1 MVRTGGT
8 IRIANSS
15 HSTAEPFSYLRTL
28 PWVAYEESS
37 VSENAVKLHTH
48 EVDVAFIPVTEFA
61 THGDYVGLDFGTACS
76 FKFQRLILHM
86 AAPLAQL
93 QTVYLDPELSTG
105 AILLR
110 ILLSERWK
118 VSPRIVRL
126 QDPISATELR
136 PNEAVLLMHE
146 DSVQAGVVADSST
159 IDIVKEWQNWTGAPI
174 ILNVW
179 ATRSTALT
187 IRRAR
192 ELSAA
197 LYKSCSIFEQRNAQ
211 CLPADRALQTYSDQ
225 LPDFSLYLSEEY
237 KQGLQMFFEQAARA
251 GLLPEARYANLQLP
265 LNGRPKVFITKK
277 SCETLFDTALL
288 GKRLSLTD
296 AIYLA
301 ENAPLADL
309 GIVADTLRRRLFS
322 ESACRFVLGLP
333 DEMLSD
339 TNRVLDTLRKAL
351 DKNISQIILYPDPSG
366 SMHRLSFYEELLKL
380 LRSKGTFLIEG
391 FGAEQ
396 LLTLAA
402 LEGIRVREV
411 AERLILAGLD
421 IIPSWGGEMFF
432 DRKPTGCKPRMPR
445 LQWLRAVRWMHR
457 FGARS
462 SCSLNADASA
472 SWTYIVSHLHVL
484 RQLQDLTGGISYFC
498 NYESDELAEKVDV
511 ERRLRIAAIA
521 RLFLDNI
528 PAIHEVRVRASS
540 FVAPASLSFGSNA
553 AYMLIDLD
561 NPEQITDL
569 GISMKTLLDS
579 GMPFSEESLFQ
590 LGLSA
595 GHC

>member
-1 MVRTGGT
+1 MARPGST
-8 IRIANSS
+8 IRIANSC
-15 HSTAEPFSYLRTL
+15 HGTAESFSYLRSL
-28 PWVAYEESS
+28 PWVTYEENS
-37 VSENAVKLHTH
+37 VSENAVKLHNH

-61 THGDYVGLDFGTACS
+61 THGDYVGLDFGIACS
-76 FKFQRLILHM
+76 LQFQRLILHSV
-86 AAPLAQL
+86 APLTQL
-93 QTVYLDPELSTG
+93 QTVYLHPELSTG

-110 ILLSERWK
+110 ILLLERWN

-126 QDPISATELR
+126 QEPIAVTELR
-136 PNEAVLLMHE
+136 SNEAVLIFHKHAF
-146 DSVQAGVVADSST
+146 QTGVSAENTT
-159 IDIVKEWQNWTGAPI
+159 IDIVQEWQDWTGSPVV
-174 ILNVW
+174 LNVW
-179 ATRSTALT
+179 ATRSTELT

-192 ELSAA
+192 ALSAA
-197 LYKSCSIFEQRNAQ
+197 LYKSCSIYEQRNTLQ
-211 CLPADRALQTYSDQ
+211 MQTGRSLQTYTDQ
-225 LPDFSLYLSEEY
+225 LPEFSLYLSEEY
-237 KQGLQMFFEQAARA
+237 KKGLEIFFERAARA

-277 SCETLFDTALL
+277 SCETLLDTALQ

-322 ESACRFVLGLP
+322 ESACRFVLGLQ
-333 DEMLSD
+333 DEILSD
-339 TNRVLDTLRKAL
+339 KNRVLDTLRKAL
-351 DKNISQIILYPDPSG
+351 DKSVSQIILYPDPSG
-366 SMHRLSFYEELLKL
+366 SMHSLAFYEERLRL

-391 FGAEQ
+391 FGAQ
-396 LLTLAA
+396 QILTLAA
-402 LEGIRVREV
+402 MEGIRVREV
-411 AERLILAGLD
+411 AERLVSAGLD

-432 DRKPTGCKPRMPR
+432 DQNSPACKGQISRS
-445 LQWLRAVRWMHR
+445 QWLRVVRWMHR

-484 RQLQDLTGGISYFC
+484 RQLQDLTGGICYFC
-498 NYESDELAEKVDV
+498 NYESDELAETVDV

-561 NPEQITDL
+561 NSQQIPDL

-579 GMPFSEESLFQ
+579 GMTFSEDSLFQ
-590 LGLSA
+590 LGLSVP
-595 GHC
+595 HC